1 MDKNEWD
8 LRKDLCEVAHRLY
21 LAGFMVG
28 SDGNLSTILNDQ
40 EVLITPSRLSKG
52 YLEPHQIV
60 KIDKQGKQ
68 ISGELPPSVEAP
80 MHLVAYQERPDI
92 CSVVHCHP
100 PILVAFT
107 VAGMNLPS
115 QILPEIETI
124 FGGEMPV
131 APYATPGGLEMA
143 ESIRLPIR
151 SRTATVVILDHH
163 GMLAV
168 GQDIYQA
175 GMKAEHAEAA
185 AKVIF
190 YARLLGGEKPL
201 PSDSFEKL
209 HDARQKIV
217 DLESRIYSGYCHSP
231 ECDPKIQSSSNNNQ
245 PESMDDQDLEAVIRE
260 VIRNYQ
266 AGRS

>member
-1 MDKNEWD
+1 MDKKEWD
-8 LRKDLCEVAHRLY
+8 LCKDLCEVARRLY
-21 LAGFMVG
+21 LVGFMAG
-28 SDGNLSTILNDQ
+28 SDGNLSTILNDR
-40 EVLITPSRLSKG
+40 EVLITPSRLNKG

-60 KIDKQGKQ
+60 KIDKQGRQ

-80 MHLVAYQERPDI
+80 MHLVAYQERPEI

-115 QILPEIETI
+115 QVLPEIETI

-175 GMKAEHAEAA
+175 GIKAEHLEAA

-201 PSDSFEKL
+201 SSESVEKI
-209 HDARQKIV
+209 HNIRQKIV

-231 ECDPKIQSSSNNNQ
+231 ECTSAIPPQANNSNS
-245 PESMDDQDLEAVIRE
+245 ESMSEQDLEVLVRE
-260 VIRNYQ
+260 VIKNYQ
-266 AGRS
+266 GGR